1 MEKVNSTP
9 LLRAEQLTCIK
20 QDRILFEH
28 LDVAV
33 YPGDIIQVAGPNGAG
48 KTSLLRILAGLA
60 QPHEGQV
67 LYNSTPIDAD
77 PEQYHQS
84 LLYIGHKAGVKAE
97 LSAEENLQF
106 SLALH
111 QHDASQAEAL
121 LESVGLLGFEDS
133 LAAQLSA
140 GQHRR
145 ISLAQLW
152 SSHAKVWI
160 LDEPFTAIDVKGV
173 AAIEQQI
180 LSHAQQ
186 GGCVIL
192 TTHQPLSLPENKVK
206 TLTLKYRV

>member
-67 LYNSTPIDAD
+67 LYNETPIGAD

-111 QHDASQAEAL
+111 QHDANQAEAL

>member
-67 LYNSTPIDAD
+67 LYNETPIGAD

-111 QHDASQAEAL
+111 QHDANQAEAL

-206 TLTLKYRV
+206 TLTLEYRV